1 MALDIFQQ
9 VFSLSLAANWVNVV
23 DGNQASLQRAFQLAL
38 ASEVPLIGAGWQLVW
53 GPVVLKTAA
62 DNDQTG
68 PENSCYVAFHP
79 RLRFEDGSLH
89 PTYVVAVAGT
99 PKTSLNVW
107 KKNLAVHTV
116 TDIRAWVAGGV
127 RNCPEVVP
135 KRDIKLGG
143 AYIAS
148 GTVKTVHS
156 LLTTAPPKGAA
167 SAGTTLLDFITAN
180 IGKRASPR
188 FIATGYS
195 LGGAV
200 APSLALSLVLAGYI
214 PPDHTLT
221 YPIAGPS
228 PGSSGLTDL
237 FVQIFPPRYCGRASY
252 QGWNLNLVNKLDV
265 VPQAWCISQL
275 VSPEQ
280 NLGNVP
286 AIYGKPTMNL
296 VRHATRLAKSWS
308 AISCVLYKPL
318 PGRYF
323 SGTRPAYTPNKLT
336 EFMKIARQQHEE
348 AYFQEVGVLYRCSL
362 GLRSIMKPTDKS
374 YVPFTDFEGIM

>member
-1 MALDIFQQ
+1 MVLDIFQQ

-23 DGNQASLQRAFQLAL
+23 EGNQASLQRALQFAL
-38 ASEVPLIGAGWQLVW
+38 ASEVPLIGTGWQLVW
-53 GPVVLKTAA
+53 GPVVLKKVT

-68 PENSCYVAFHP
+68 PENSCYIAFHP
-79 RLRFEDGSLH
+79 RLRFEDGSVH

-116 TDIRAWVAGGV
+116 TDIRAWVASGIHNYPGV
-127 RNCPEVVP
+127 VS
-135 KRDIKLGG
+135 KKDIKLRG

-148 GTVKTVHS
+148 GTVKTVHL

-167 SAGTTLLDFITAN
+167 SAGTTLLDFITTN
-180 IGKRASPR
+180 MGKWASPR

-214 PPDHTLT
+214 SVDHTLT

-228 PGSSGLTDL
+228 PGSSGFTDL
-237 FVQIFPPRYCGRASY
+237 FVQILPPRCCGRASY

-296 VRHATRLAKSWS
+296 VRHTARLAKGWS

-318 PGRYF
+318 PSQYF
-323 SGTRPAYTPNKLT
+323 SGTPPAYPPDTVIK
-336 EFMKIARQQHEE
+336 FMAIARQQHEE
-348 AYFQEVGVLYRCSL
+348 AYFQEVRVPNRCPL
-362 GLRSIMKPTDKS
+362 ALRSS
-374 YVPFTDFEGIM
+374 